1 MMKKIIAVSLV
12 LCAVALAG
20 CANEE
25 KAKTPSSGSSEV
37 SSVSLSTD
45 NTSDTSSDTESKIK
59 YTSGD
64 YSYFIVDD
72 GIVITEYHGSGVA
85 HVVIPETIDGRP
97 VVEIKG
103 FGTVETETV
112 VFPETLKRIGESC
125 FYRCLIERLHIPASV
140 EYIGGSLTFKVS
152 NLKEYTVDPG
162 NKYYTA
168 VDGVIYTK
176 DMKELVAYPEG
187 AERTEFSI
195 PKGVEIISVSS
206 FGESPYELKKVFIPA
221 EVKEFP
227 IDYLYTVED
236 ISVDPNNRYY
246 CVVDGKLQSR

>member
-1 MMKKIIAVSLV
+1 MKRVIAVGLL
-12 LCAVALAG
+12 LCVVGFAG
-20 CANEE
+20 C
-25 KAKTPSSGSSEV
+25 KGGDKTPSSELSQSQASNV
-37 SSVSLSTD
+37 SSGY
-45 NTSDTSSDTESKIK
+45 SDVGRLF
-59 YTSGD
+59 TSGD
-64 YSYFIVDD
+64 FECEIVADGVKITSYSGDKNN
-72 GIVITEYHGSGVA
+72 
-85 HVVIPETIDGRP
+85 VVIPDTIDGRP

-125 FYRCLIERLHIPASV
+125 FYRCQIERLHIPASV
-140 EYIGGSLTFKVS
+140 EYIGGSLTFKVP